1 MTHTVARRQGQPV
14 LFLGLILA
22 GWCLLRLLTWESPWP
37 QALGLPE
44 PLHFASADLRQPD
57 TAAGLN
63 DGIVALLA
71 SNDRLADEA
80 AGRSAP
86 LPVFRSPVASTVQR
100 PPFERSDPLEH
111 FDTHRRAAGH
121 NLLFAAGMASL
132 PLPRSVAA
140 LLNREEGM
148 LQPAT
153 RSIPRRVSSPWRF
166 DGWVV
171 LREDGLQLSESGTR
185 PASYGASQL
194 GAVLAYRLAPGT
206 PHAPAAYLRASRA
219 LVDGGETEGA
229 LGLRAK
235 PFGRIPLALHAEAR
249 LTIRPGDSPEIR
261 PAAFV
266 AGGFDRI
273 DLPAQLVARG
283 YGQAGYVGGEFATA
297 FADGAF
303 VAEREVAGF
312 DLGRVALGGGAWSGA
327 QQGAARLDIGPS
339 LTIDLHLGAAPARI
353 EADYRWR
360 VAGNAEPGNG
370 GVVTLSTG
378 F

>member
-1 MTHTVARRQGQPV
+1 MTHAVTRRQGQPV
-14 LFLGLILA
+14 LFLGLLLA
-22 GWCLLRLLTWESPWP
+22 GWCLLRVLTWESPWP

-57 TAAGLN
+57 TTIELN
-63 DGIVALLA
+63 DGIIALLA
-71 SNDRLADEA
+71 SNDRLANKA
-80 AGRSAP
+80 AGRSATV
-86 LPVFRSPVASTVQR
+86 PVFRSPMASIAER
-100 PPFERSDPLEH
+100 PPFERPDPIEH

-121 NLLFAAGMASL
+121 NLLFAAGMARL

-140 LLNREEGM
+140 VLDREQNI
-148 LQPAT
+148 LQPVT
-153 RSIPRRVSSPWRF
+153 RAIPRRASSPWRM

-171 LREDGLQLSESGTR
+171 MRGDGLQPSESGSR

-194 GAVLAYRLAPGT
+194 GAVLSYRLAPST
-206 PHAPAAYLRASRA
+206 PHVPAAYIRASRA

-229 LGLRAK
+229 LGLRAR
-235 PFGRIPLALHAEAR
+235 PFAGIPLTIHAEGR
-249 LTIRPGDSPEIR
+249 LTARPGHSPEIR

-266 AGGFDRI
+266 AGGFDRL
-273 DLPAQLVARG
+273 DLPAQVVARG
-283 YGQAGYVGGEFATA
+283 YGQAGYVGGEFATP

-303 VAEREVAGF
+303 VAEREVARF
-312 DLGRVALGGGAWSGA
+312 DLGRVALGGGIWGGV

-339 LTIDLHLGAAPARI
+339 LTVDLRLGDAPARI

>member
-1 MTHTVARRQGQPV
+1 MSHAIARRQGQPV
-14 LFLGLILA
+14 LFLGLLLA
-22 GWCLLRLLTWESPWP
+22 GWCLLRVLTWESPWP
-37 QALGLPE
+37 TALGLPE
-44 PLHFASADLRQPD
+44 PLRFASGDMRQAGELARGP
-57 TAAGLN
+57 AAFAEPK
-63 DGIVALLA
+63 DRRVEAVA
-71 SNDRLADEA
+71 EHVA
-80 AGRSAP
+80 AQPAVRGQVVSGAE
-86 LPVFRSPVASTVQR
+86 R
-100 PPFERSDPLEH
+100 PPFHAPDPVDH

-140 LLNREEGM
+140 VLDREQGM
-148 LQPAT
+148 VQPAT
-153 RSIPRRVSSPWRF
+153 RSIPRRAPSPWRF

-171 LREDGLQLSESGTR
+171 LREDGLQLSDSGSR

-194 GAVLAYRLAPGT
+194 GAVLSYRLAPGT
-206 PHAPAAYLRASRA
+206 PRAPAAYLRASRA

-229 LGLRAK
+229 LGLRAR

-249 LTIRPGDSPEIR
+249 LTVRPGHSPEIR

-303 VAEREVAGF
+303 VAEREVARF
-312 DLGRVALGGGAWSGA
+312 DLGRVALGGGVWGGA

-339 LTIDLHLGAAPARI
+339 LTVDLRLGAAPARI

-360 VAGNAEPGNG
+360 VAGHAEPGDG